1 MLNTSKKKMFFKIHV
16 LYIDEAVG
24 VFESPQEEAEKHR
37 EIIRATCERYE
48 FTLTILPLEKI
59 YELRLDSENESKE
72 DMDAV
77 KFKTRSETLPVN

>member
-1 MLNTSKKKMFFKIHV
+1 ML
-16 LYIDEAVG
+16 AVARL
-24 VFESPQEEAEKHR
+24 FESPQEEAEKHR